1 MITVMGMYCIDVT
14 ALYQLQTI
22 FD

>member
-1 MITVMGMYCIDVT
+1 MYSIDVT